1 MSDKTKNSDE
11 NPLFSKFSIAGIS
24 EESLN
29 NAADTAKRLC
39 KQACPVNSSALD
51 PRHFTE
57 YQDFFFELSRKT

>member
-1 MSDKTKNSDE
+1 MTDKTKHSDKNSMI
-11 NPLFSKFSIAGIS
+11 SKFSNAGIS

-29 NAADTAKRLC
+29 NAADAAERLC

-57 YQDFFFELSRKT
+57 YQDFFFKLSRKK

>member
-1 MSDKTKNSDE
+1 MSDKTKHSDK
-11 NPLFSKFSIAGIS
+11 NALISKFAIAGIS

-29 NAADTAKRLC
+29 NAEDAAKRLC
-39 KQACPVNSSALD
+39 KQACPVNSSALE

>member
-1 MSDKTKNSDE
+1 MSDKTKHSDDNS
-11 NPLFSKFSIAGIS
+11 LISRFSMAGIS

-29 NAADTAKRLC
+29 NAADVAKRLC

-51 PRHFTE
+51 PKHFTE

>member
-1 MSDKTKNSDE
+1 MSNKIKHSDKNS
-11 NPLFSKFSIAGIS
+11 LISKFSIAGIS

-29 NAADTAKRLC
+29 NAADSAKRLC

>member
-1 MSDKTKNSDE
+1 MSDKTKHSDK
-11 NPLFSKFSIAGIS
+11 NALISKFAIAGIS

-29 NAADTAKRLC
+29 NAADAAKRLC
-39 KQACPVNSSALD
+39 KQACPVNSSALE

>member
-1 MSDKTKNSDE
+1 MSDKTKHSDKNS
-11 NPLFSKFSIAGIS
+11 LISKFSIAGIS

-29 NAADTAKRLC
+29 NAEDAAKLMC

-57 YQDFFFELSRKT
+57 YQDFLFELSRKT

>member
-1 MSDKTKNSDE
+1 MSDKTKHSDE
-11 NPLFSKFSIAGIS
+11 NSLISKFSIAGIS

-29 NAADTAKRLC
+29 NAADAAKLLC

-57 YQDFFFELSRKT
+57 YQDFLFELSRKT

>member
-1 MSDKTKNSDE
+1 MSDNTKHADKNS
-11 NPLFSKFSIAGIS
+11 LISKFSIAGIS

-29 NAADTAKRLC
+29 NPEDAAKLLC

-57 YQDFFFELSRKT
+57 YQDFLFELSRKT

>member
-1 MSDKTKNSDE
+1 MSDKTKHSDDNS
-11 NPLFSKFSIAGIS
+11 LISKFSIAGIS

-29 NAADTAKRLC
+29 NAEDAAKLLC

-57 YQDFFFELSRKT
+57 YQDFLFELSRKT

>member
-1 MSDKTKNSDE
+1 MSDKTKHSDDNS
-11 NPLFSKFSIAGIS
+11 LISKFSIAGIS

-29 NAADTAKRLC
+29 NAADAAKRLC

-57 YQDFFFELSRKT
+57 YQDFLLELSRKT

>member
-1 MSDKTKNSDE
+1 MSDKTKHSDKNS
-11 NPLFSKFSIAGIS
+11 LISKFSIAGIS

-29 NAADTAKRLC
+29 NAADAAKRLC

-51 PRHFTE
+51 AKHFTE